1 MILVK
6 IRLIAAVYRQ
16 WKARGE
22 SGANTSLCIA
32 RQCQR
37 LKVMTEKLNKI
48 FEDNFELVVAGD
60 MNIDQHIRNNP
71 CNRPDIKALTPILE
85 ELMMTKN
92 IIQMNHK
99 PTRHQVG
106 CKSSLLDL
114 FRTNIPDRMTN
125 IENFVNTLSEY
136 EGVKCTLQTK
146 SQVKIPKSRV
156 IRNYSKCTFNI
167 MQPLVDANPNLQSI
181 FQDTN
186 PDIISD
192 KIVTGLKEITDIVVK
207 NKIVQV
213 TQRGF
218 QFWTGEL
225 EIERKEVESLNRKA
239 IEARDIDDIRANK
252 HRKNKHI
259 KT

>member
-71 CNRPDIKALTPILE
+71 CNRPDVRALTPILE

-92 IIQMNHK
+92 LAQMNFK
-99 PTRHQVG
+99 PTRHQNG

-114 FRTNIPDRMTN
+114 FLMNIPDRMTN
-125 IENFVNTLSEY
+125 IENFVNTLSEH
-136 EGVKCTLQTK
+136 EGVKSISQTK

-167 MQPLVDANPNLQSI
+167 MKPMVDANDNLQSI
-181 FQDTN
+181 FQEFD
-186 PDIISD
+186 PEIIAN
-192 KIVTGLKEITDIVVK
+192 KIVTGMREITDIVVEK
-207 NKIVQV
+207 K
-213 TQRGF
+213 
-218 QFWTGEL
+218 
-225 EIERKEVESLNRKA
+225 
-239 IEARDIDDIRANK
+239 
-252 HRKNKHI
+252 
-259 KT
+259 